1 MNTTT
6 PIDESHNGTQE
17 KPGLQLA
24 RVREKKGYSQEYVAG
39 KLHLRVR
46 IIELL
51 EADDYDQM
59 PEPVFIKGYL
69 RAYAKLIGVAPEP
82 LLEIFN
88 STYSTERK
96 LDKALW
102 QSRRESNKGEHVV
115 RILTG
120 LIAVGAIVVVS
131 FWWQK
136 DNDSPQVLSGKSKPV
151 AAELAPTKVENEIRL
166 TDLSKM
172 HSLLNPPVITNKLS
186 PMEIN
191 SGG

>member
-6 PIDESHNGTQE
+6 LLINEIQNDAQE

-24 RVREKKGYSQEYVAG
+24 RVREKKGYTQEYVAG

-51 EADDYDQM
+51 ELDDYDQL

-69 RAYAKLIGVAPEP
+69 RAYAKLLGVRPEP
-82 LLEIFN
+82 LLETFN
-88 STYSTERK
+88 STYLIERK
-96 LDKALW
+96 LEKALW
-102 QSRRESNKGEHVV
+102 QSKRESNKGERVV

-120 LIAVGAIVVVS
+120 IIAVGAILVVS

-136 DNDSPQVLSGKSKPV
+136 NKESQQSPSIKSTA
-151 AAELAPTKVENEIRL
+151 AAELLPTKVENEIRL

-172 HSLLNPPVITNKLS
+172 NALLNPSISTNQMS
-186 PMEIN
+186 PMEISN
-191 SGG
+191 GG